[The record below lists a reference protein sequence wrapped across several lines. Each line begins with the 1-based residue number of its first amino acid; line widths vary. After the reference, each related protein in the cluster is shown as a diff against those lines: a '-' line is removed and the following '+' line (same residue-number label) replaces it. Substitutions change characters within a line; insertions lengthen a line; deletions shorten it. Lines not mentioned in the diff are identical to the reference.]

1 MGEFCRFNLVKYE
14 EKLAKIPW
22 LGPQPDE
29 ITKETAVKRVVLG
42 LLTPERRLAARK
54 SVEAGKGAE

>member
-1 MGEFCRFNLVKYE
+1 MYRFDLVEYE
-14 EKLAKIPW
+14 KKLEEIKW

-42 LLTPERRLAARK
+42 LLTPERRLAARRE
-54 SVEAGKGAE
+54 VEMGKGAE